1 MGRRQCGYGRA
12 PYSPS
17 ISRWLVGAY
26 VGTCGLGGE
35 VGIGDLLCRCAQCCI
50 VTFPSQRELTM
61 TMAMG
66 SCRHGILR
74 GADSCRGIAH
84 INESLSDVN
93 DIDDGEPV
101 FGSYDDE
108 LRMIARLRHCASAVS
123 LNRTSSG
130 ALCGTNRSLCS
141 CAWQLIY
148 LSAPRVTITVHTAHR
163 RHVIPC

>member
-1 MGRRQCGYGRA
+1 MDTDVLPILLAYRGGLLEHTWVRVDWEAKSALETYCAGA
-12 PYSPS
+12 PNT
-17 ISRWLVGAY
+17 V
-26 VGTCGLGGE
+26 
-35 VGIGDLLCRCAQCCI
+35 

-74 GADSCRGIAH
+74 GADSCRGVAH

-93 DIDDGEPV
+93 DIDGGEPV

-123 LNRTSSG
+123 LNRTLSG
-130 ALCGTNRSLCS
+130 ALFGTNRSLCS
-141 CAWQLIY
+141 CA
-148 LSAPRVTITVHTAHR
+148 
-163 RHVIPC
+163 